1 MYCIEFN
8 SYSVSDLFFSFLE
21 AWCVLKVRNIVRNI
35 LTNIFRDVPR
45 KILRNIL
52 RDILRD
58 IIWNIL
64 IMIVDSKHFTFI
76 QLHLFRL
83 NMYYL
88 ILFYYSLSY
97 SILFV
102 FILFIGILYKFILI
116 FLMFL
121 FINVLSVSTVRYS
134 PNRLWTCPPSKY
146 VTIFLMSFIL
156 IYITSI
162 ITLQK
167 RRLTFRLFSYFLTFC
182 FVFVLIEFF

>member
-8 SYSVSDLFFSFLE
+8 SYSVSYLFFSFLE

-35 LTNIFRDVPR
+35 LTNIFRNIPR
-45 KILRNIL
+45 KIL

-76 QLHLFRL
+76 QLHLFRF

-121 FINVLSVSTVRYS
+121 FINVLSVWTVRYF

-156 IYITSI
+156 IYITYFYYYATKTTTYFQTS
-162 ITLQK
+162 
-167 RRLTFRLFSYFLTFC
+167 FLFFDLLFC
-182 FVFVLIEFF
+182 VF